1 VRDKTDMKTQN
12 KANKS
17 SEEKQS
23 LWEKPFFKFYQKGW
37 EKIRNWFA
45 TFRLKNIF
53 QLFFKPP
60 NAPNKR
66 LLVRSIVLIF
76 FLSWTFLLGSETWA
90 IQQSCTPMIQP
101 VQKSDIEAL
110 GDRCKPPCLE
120 PNIVVDD
127 KCVPPPPTC
136 SEGQELVDGKC
147 VSPPPTCSEGQE
159 LVDGKCPP
167 PPITCPGG
175 QELVDGKCPPP
186 PIICLEGQELVDGK
200 CPPPPIICPEGQEL
214 VNGKC
219 PPPKY
224 DPRPDLIGLGA
235 GAAAASIAAVTSA
248 PVAVVAGVGF
258 AVWWIVRNLANGGD

>member
-1 VRDKTDMKTQN
+1 MKTQN

-23 LWEKPFFKFYQKGW
+23 LWEKPFFKFYQQGW

-101 VQKSDIEAL
+101 VQQSDVKAL

-120 PNIVVDD
+120 PNIVVDG

-147 VSPPPTCSEGQE
+147 VSLPPTCSEGQE
-159 LVDGKCPP
+159 LVDGKCA
-167 PPITCPGG
+167 
-175 QELVDGKCPPP
+175 
-186 PIICLEGQELVDGK
+186 
-200 CPPPPIICPEGQEL
+200 CPEGQRLDGDKCVVKTIGEKPNTGGPTEEGNNNGDGQITNDGGIIVIVEPPPPAPTDDGVIEEL
-214 VNGKC
+214 V
-219 PPPKY
+219 P
-224 DPRPDLIGLGA
+224 IVA
-235 GAAAASIAAVTSA
+235 GGVAAGIAAVAGA
-248 PVAVVAGVGF
+248 PVVVTTTVGAG
-258 AVWWIVRNLANGGD
+258 VWWIIRKLTKGGD